1 MKIYIDS
8 EYCCHSTNPDGF
20 YRELI
25 LSESAKAFFDNK
37 CITFIEGYRLI
48 PSDETWIR
56 EDGIDFTG
64 EMIAPWKPYDGLD
77 AAQREYERQLLSEKD
92 TIIAELDALVLNL
105 QYNSLMEGL

>member
-8 EYCCHSTNPDGF
+8 EYRCHSTNPDGL

-37 CITFIEGYRLI
+37 CIIF
-48 PSDETWIR
+48 
-56 EDGIDFTG
+56 IDFTG
-64 EMIAPWKPYDGLD
+64 EMIAPWKPYDELD
-77 AAQREYERQLLSEKD
+77 VAQRVYERQLLSEKD